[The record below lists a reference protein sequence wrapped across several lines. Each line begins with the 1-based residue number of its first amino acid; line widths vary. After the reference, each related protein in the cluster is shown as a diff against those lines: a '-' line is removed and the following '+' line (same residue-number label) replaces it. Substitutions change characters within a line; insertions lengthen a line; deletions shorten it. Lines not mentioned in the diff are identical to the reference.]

1 MIRSAVLLIPLLLP
15 QAPTPQSPGV
25 DPAALARAVQERY
38 DRVRDFSADFT
49 HTYEGGVLKKR
60 VVERGTVQVKKPG
73 RMRWRYTSPEEKL
86 FVSDGRQNL
95 FVCPGE
101 SPGHRQ
107 PDAAGGPGDDGSAVS
122 GRKG

>member
-60 VVERGTVQVKKPG
+60 VVERGTVQVKNG
-73 RMRWRYTSPEEKL
+73 
-86 FVSDGRQNL
+86 Q
-95 FVCPGE
+95 
-101 SPGHRQ
+101 HRHNGVAQ
-107 PDAAGGPGDDGSAVS
+107 VRLDWQMLAAPYEVAAHGVEIAAVEVKA
-122 GRKG
+122 GVG